1 MTTERAV
8 RPASSNQVL
17 WRPRSC
23 AVTLRRTSLR
33 AKGHE
38 YMFSTANGT
47 PWDMNVYRA
56 RKLKPLLKR
65 LGIPPAGLHAFRHF
79 NVSLLD
85 ALRVPLKVIQERA
98 GHALTGSFTLDV
110 YGGQPEWDRNLEAA
124 RNAGAAIEQAVQKL
138 EPEKTENP
146 ENSVSLTAIKE
157 NGLQSGE
164 LEAVE
169 YA

>member
-1 MTTERAV
+1 
-8 RPASSNQVL
+8 
-17 WRPRSC
+17 
-23 AVTLRRTSLR
+23 
-33 AKGHE
+33 
-38 YMFSTANGT
+38 
-47 PWDMNVYRA
+47 MNVYRA